1 MSVLDG
7 KLLMRGELNIFAG
20 AQGLDET
27 GNLQTIPVPVDIN
40 LKSEY
45 RFNKNFII
53 FAYLNNA
60 FGFVENYQY
69 QQFYNYP
76 SYGVNG
82 LVGATF
88 QF

>member
-7 KLLMRGELNIFAG
+7 KLLMHSELNIFAG

-53 FAYLNNA
+53 FAY
-60 FGFVENYQY
+60 
-69 QQFYNYP
+69 
-76 SYGVNG
+76 
-82 LVGATF
+82 
-88 QF
+88 